1 MSIPLILLLIFLGII
16 LFLIEFLL
24 VPGITVAGIG
34 GGILLIGSIIM
45 AYHYHGTTVGNYV
58 LLGTVVVS
66 VASLYITLKS
76 KTWKGIM
83 LKTTV
88 DGKVNVIEDEI
99 HKVKAGDTGK
109 AVSRL
114 NPIGKV
120 EIDGVYYEAKSLDAY
135 IDQHTIIEVV
145 KVVSNQLIVKPKTK

>member
-1 MSIPLILLLIFLGII
+1 MSIPIIILLIFLGIV

-45 AYHYHGTTVGNYV
+45 AYHYHGATVGNYV
-58 LLGTVVVS
+58 LLGTLVLS
-66 VASLYITLKS
+66 FITLYFALKS
-76 KTWKGIM
+76 KTWKSIM

-88 DGKVNVIEDEI
+88 DGKVNVIADEK
-99 HKVKAGDTGK
+99 HNLKPGDTGET
-109 AVSRL
+109 VSRL

-120 EIDGVYYEAKSLDAY
+120 RIDGFFYEAKSLDKY
-135 IDQHTIIEVV
+135 IDQHTMVEVV
-145 KVVSNQLIVKPKTK
+145 KVLPSQIIVKPKTT